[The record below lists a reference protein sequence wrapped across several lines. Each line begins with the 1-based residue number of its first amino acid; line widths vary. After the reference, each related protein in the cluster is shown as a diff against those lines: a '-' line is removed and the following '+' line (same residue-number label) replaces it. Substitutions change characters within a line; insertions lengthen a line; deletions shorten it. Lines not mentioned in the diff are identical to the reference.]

1 MIKNG
6 KYFHINI
13 NKNKVKILK
22 LEEKT
27 LLKDN
32 KKNPA
37 MFFFFNFCFHF
48 RIFQLLLKTLSLEYY
63 VAHLEP

>member
-37 MFFFFNFCFHF
+37 MFFFF
-48 RIFQLLLKTLSLEYY
+48 
-63 VAHLEP
+63 